1 MFTLKKNNSNIVS
14 NLLNTNLG
22 SFTRVPNEILLHV
35 MYFLDLQS
43 LSRFARTN
51 KDINYQVH
59 ELSKAFNVTL
69 IDIGCEG
76 TYSELHQ
83 KYSKFLVA
91 SQKRQK
97 ELQSIKEIRES
108 INQKRKDLEDNRAN
122 KSSCISKEEKTF
134 TVVCCVLGTVGG
146 SLFACCFPVNWGL
159 SALIGGVST
168 TPIPLIASRTTK
180 CVCQKCVECKA
191 HSLELREQNLDNNF
205 PPPSKMLK

>member
-1 MFTLKKNNSNIVS
+1 
-14 NLLNTNLG
+14 
-22 SFTRVPNEILLHV
+22 

-97 ELQSIKEIRES
+97 ELQSIKEVRES
-108 INQKRKDLEDNRAN
+108 INQKRKDL
-122 KSSCISKEEKTF
+122 KTIEQ
-134 TVVCCVLGTVGG
+134 TKAVVFPKKKKRLR
-146 SLFACCFPVNWGL
+146 LFV
-159 SALIGGVST
+159 VY
-168 TPIPLIASRTTK
+168 
-180 CVCQKCVECKA
+180 
-191 HSLELREQNLDNNF
+191 
-205 PPPSKMLK
+205 